1 MLSKIST
8 GDARKKF
15 ADIINRVAY
24 GKESFVLT
32 RRGEPLAALVSM
44 EDFIL
49 LQEIEHQI
57 DCEEP
62 WKARAEPGE
71 SISWEKLRKEL
82 DLLNT
87 ALSTEHLRLKRSR
100 RFPDP
105 TGPKTKRHVHMI
117 ISFFLK

>member
-44 EDFIL
+44 EDFVL
-49 LQEIEHQI
+49 LQEVEDQI
-57 DCEEP
+57 DIEEA
-62 WKARAEPGE
+62 WKARTEPGE
-71 SISWEKLRKEL
+71 SIPWEKLRKEL
-82 DLLNT
+82 D
-87 ALSTEHLRLKRSR
+87 
-100 RFPDP
+100 F
-105 TGPKTKRHVHMI
+105 
-117 ISFFLK
+117 

>member
-32 RRGEPLAALVSM
+32 RRGQPLAALVSM
-44 EDFIL
+44 EDFIM
-49 LQEIEHQI
+49 LQEIEDQLDI
-57 DCEEP
+57 EEA

-71 SISWEKLRKEL
+71 SIPWEKLRKEL
-82 DLLNT
+82 DL
-87 ALSTEHLRLKRSR
+87 
-100 RFPDP
+100 
-105 TGPKTKRHVHMI
+105 
-117 ISFFLK
+117 